1 MPLRR
6 LALLLGAVMLTLLAG
21 PVVTGSASASTLTFT
36 GGTSDLPTTLIA
48 YPAMKYVAPGR
59 TTTVHVGYYDGMSS
73 FEEVSGARFTSSNRR
88 VLRVSRTGT
97 VTGVAP
103 GDATVRVRYAGKRI
117 LVPIGVRTRMLWS
130 TAGRVSASWHGSE
143 SILHGVGFKPD
154 SEVRLSTNGLPG
166 VHVTPTVTVDEQGTF
181 SGTVG
186 WDGYIVSGPTLS
198 ITYWGGLIPEEDSCP
213 PSATWIV
220 TATDEL
226 AASASMSGTCPP
238 R

>member
-6 LALLLGAVMLTLLAG
+6 SALLLGAVLLTLLAG
-21 PVVTGSASASTLTFT
+21 PAVRGSASAATLAA
-36 GGTSDLPTTLIA
+36 GGETSDLATTLIA

-59 TTTVHVGYYDGMSS
+59 TTTVHVGYYDGMYS
-73 FEEVSGARFTSSNRR
+73 FEEVSGARFSSSNRK

-103 GDATVRVRYAGKRI
+103 GDASVRVRYAGERI
-117 LVPIGVRTRMLWS
+117 VVPIGVRTRMIWS

-143 SILHGVGFKPD
+143 SVLHGVGFKPD
-154 SEVRLSTNGLPG
+154 SQVQLSTNGLPG
-166 VHVTPTVTVDEQGTF
+166 VHVTPTATVDEQGTF

-198 ITYWGGLIPEEDSCP
+198 ITYWGGILPEEYSCP

-238 R
+238 G